1 VVEPQ
6 PQSEEVRVEER
17 PKSVSLLGG
26 SLTSLLDKVSNQA
39 EVEGKSVRITIDPA
53 SESKL
58 TQAKEAIVQRMCSER
73 PRFISAFELVEFEG
87 NTVKLSVPSEALRD
101 ELLGQRY
108 EILTAMAALA
118 GVKGS
123 LDMLIEVREMEFK
136 LKPIKLEDRIAH
148 IQKVMPEL
156 VYMQK
161 ALDMDF
167 E

>member
-1 VVEPQ
+1 M
-6 PQSEEVRVEER
+6 
-17 PKSVSLLGG
+17 LGG
-26 SLTSLLDKVSNQA
+26 SIEELLNEVTDRSKGDNKALIAIDA
-39 EVEGKSVRITIDPA
+39 E

-58 TQAKEAIVQRMCSER
+58 KAAKDRIMKQMCSER
-73 PRFISAFELVEFEG
+73 PRFVSAFEVIDFEG

-123 LDMLIEVREMEFK
+123 LDMRIEVREMEFK

>member
-1 VVEPQ
+1 MKVLGMISGTSVDAIDVAVADFAADGDTLLMTPLKHG
-6 PQSEEVRVEER
+6 EV
-17 PKSVSLLGG
+17 PWPD
-26 SLTSLLDKVSNQA
+26 T
-39 EVEGKSVRITIDPA
+39 
-53 SESKL
+53 
-58 TQAKEAIVQRMCSER
+58 
-73 PRFISAFELVEFEG
+73 
-87 NTVKLSVPSEALRD
+87 LRD

-123 LDMLIEVREMEFK
+123 LDMRIEVREMEFK